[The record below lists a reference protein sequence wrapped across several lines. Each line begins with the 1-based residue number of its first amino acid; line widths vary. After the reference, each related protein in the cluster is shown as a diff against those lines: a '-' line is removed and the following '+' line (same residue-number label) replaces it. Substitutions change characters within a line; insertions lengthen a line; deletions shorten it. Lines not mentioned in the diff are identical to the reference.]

1 MMAYSQEER
10 ERLMIAV
17 SERMEAGESFEA
29 SCAAEGIP
37 RASIRSWIDKVD
49 ENVSAKYARAR
60 ETLLDFHE
68 AAILAIVDNVSEDT
82 NAIAKARLQI
92 DSRKWLL
99 ARLMNKRLGDK
110 ITQEHQGTDGGPM
123 QFTVVTGV
131 DRQDD

>member
-1 MMAYSQEER
+1 MDYSLEER
-10 ERLMIAV
+10 ERLMLAV
-17 SERMEAGESFEA
+17 SERMENGESFEA
-29 SCAAEGIP
+29 SCRAEGVP
-37 RASIRSWIDKVD
+37 RTTIRRWVDKVD
-49 ENVSAKYARAR
+49 DAVSSRYARAR

-110 ITQEHQGTDGGPM
+110 IQAEHTGQDGGPM

>member
-1 MMAYSQEER
+1 MDYSLEER
-10 ERLMIAV
+10 ERLMLAV
-17 SERMEAGESFEA
+17 SERMENGESFEA
-29 SCAAEGIP
+29 SCSAEGVP
-37 RASIRSWIDKVD
+37 RTTIRRWVDKVD
-49 ENVSAKYARAR
+49 DAVSSRYARAR

-110 ITQEHQGTDGGPM
+110 IQAEHTGQDGGPM
-123 QFTVVTGV
+123 QFSVVTGV
-131 DRQDD
+131 ERKDD